1 MSDADKLPPDGE
13 TRWFACHTKPRC
25 EKKFADLL
33 TALRWEHY
41 LPLVEK
47 THRYEGRLRTFT
59 TPLFN
64 GYVFVKIPAEQK
76 ALAYQRQLVVRT
88 LPVEDE
94 TIFLKQLADIRALIT
109 AGIELTIKPL
119 LKKGVKVRVAQ
130 GPLLGIE
137 ATIENP
143 EKDNGII
150 ISMDVLQQGLH
161 VAIPLT
167 HLEILP

>member
-1 MSDADKLPPDGE
+1 MPDDNPPPAGE

-33 TALRWEHY
+33 AALRWEHY

-59 TPLFN
+59 SPLFN
-64 GYVFVKIPAEQK
+64 GYVFAKIPAEQK
-76 ALAYQRQLVVRT
+76 ALLYQRQLVVRT
-88 LPVEDE
+88 LPVDDE
-94 TIFLKQLADIRALIT
+94 TIFLKQLDAIRALIA
-109 AGIELTIKPL
+109 AGVELTIKPL
-119 LKKGVKVRVAQ
+119 LKKGVKVRVTQ
-130 GPLLGIE
+130 GPLLGVE

-143 EKDNGII
+143 EKDDGII

-161 VAIPLT
+161 VAIPFD